1 MTDVSNV
8 IVISEGTAPVQ
19 LYLYLYRSLFDGVEL
34 CRHCPGVVDQAL
46 VHGTFLYPTNHFLN
60 PTNLVHGVDDKE
72 EAPTKSH
79 LEWSSGHQPSIIS
92 CQSIKFS
99 IT

>member
-46 VHGTFLYPTNHFLN
+46 VHGTIFISNQPFYTSNQPGTW
-60 PTNLVHGVDDKE
+60 HGRQRGG
-72 EAPTKSH
+72 PH
-79 LEWSSGHQPSIIS
+79 
-92 CQSIKFS
+92 
-99 IT
+99 

>member
-34 CRHCPGVVDQAL
+34 CRNCSCVVDQAL
-46 VHGTFLYPTNHFLN
+46 VHGMH
-60 PTNLVHGVDDKE
+60 HKE
-72 EAPTKSH
+72 KAPTQAN
-79 LEWSSGHQPSIIS
+79 LE
-92 CQSIKFS
+92 
-99 IT
+99 

>member
-34 CRHCPGVVDQAL
+34 CRHRPSVVDQAL
-46 VHGTFLYPTNHFLN
+46 VHGMDH
-60 PTNLVHGVDDKE
+60 KE
-72 EAPTKSH
+72 QAPTQTD
-79 LEWSSGHQPSIIS
+79 L
-92 CQSIKFS
+92 
-99 IT
+99 

>member
-8 IVISEGTAPVQ
+8 IVISAGTAPVQ

-46 VHGTFLYPTNHFLN
+46 VHGTFLYPTNHFF
-60 PTNLVHGVDDKE
+60 
-72 EAPTKSH
+72 KSN
-79 LEWSSGHQPSIIS
+79 QPGTW
-92 CQSIKFS
+92 CGRQRGGPH
-99 IT
+99 